1 MSIVQQKQ
9 VKEENFIPLDY
20 KEPESGGGTYLKP
33 KAGETH
39 RLRIMGS
46 FEYPVTAVMGW
57 ESWAEDAE
65 GNQHPERREYN
76 HDGYD
81 ELTEIDRDGK
91 PKHFWLFQI
100 YHIDSKEPQLWSI
113 PQRTIQRQIRQFV
126 ENPNWGNPRNYNLA
140 VTREGEGL
148 QTKYSVVAE
157 PPIEPPSD
165 LMVEAMKEA
174 KIDCREIFRGENP
187 FGALTDGE
195 HDDLPF

>member
-1 MSIVQQKQ
+1 
-9 VKEENFIPLDY
+9 
-20 KEPESGGGTYLKP
+20 
-33 KAGETH
+33 
-39 RLRIMGS
+39 MGS

-113 PQRTIQRQIRQFV
+113 TQRTIQRQIRQFV